1 VDIVD
6 DNIVS
11 RKQLALTARGLAVFA
26 IAAAAALGI
35 AMPIDI
41 GSAGPLTVGAPAPLS
56 PDGSQGD
63 GPAPNPDPR
72 GPLHHYC
79 LAVGGAGH
87 GISSSKVC
95 WWGHAPAS

>member
-1 VDIVD
+1 MDIVD
-6 DNIVS
+6 DDTAGRN
-11 RKQLALTARGLAVFA
+11 QLPLGARGLAVFA

-35 AMPIDI
+35 AMPIDTR
-41 GSAGPLTVGAPAPLS
+41 SAAPLTIGAPAPLS
-56 PDGSQGD
+56 PDGTQGA
-63 GPAPNPDPR
+63 GPPPNPGPN

-79 LAVGGAGH
+79 LLTGGAGR

>member
-1 VDIVD
+1 VDFVD
-6 DNIVS
+6 DDAAG
-11 RKQLALTARGLAVFA
+11 RKQLPLTARGLAVFA

-35 AMPIDI
+35 ALPVDI
-41 GSAGPLTVGAPAPLS
+41 RSAAPLTIGAPAPLS

-63 GPAPNPDPR
+63 GPAPPDPR

-87 GISSSKVC
+87 GISASKVC